1 MSLNIEN
8 APQETALQP
17 ASAPLAFE
25 QQPRE
30 SNRAFAAFR
39 VYRDMGGARSL
50 AATGV
55 KLGKGK
61 RQMEK
66 WSKKFDWGVRVKAY
80 ASYLGEV
87 ERQTIQSV
95 AREKAVEW
103 DKIHEAVR
111 REAWQKGTDLL
122 ALADDFLER
131 WRETARVPGFESVV
145 RGIELGIR
153 LKQIAA
159 GMPTEIKELNK
170 NVSATLDVHWEVALR
185 KIYGQANSGKV
196 IDVEAVGGQG
206 TEDRGQRTEIGG
218 QGSEDGKASV

>member
-1 MSLNIEN
+1 
-8 APQETALQP
+8 
-17 ASAPLAFE
+17 
-25 QQPRE
+25 
-30 SNRAFAAFR
+30 
-39 VYRDMGGARSL
+39 
-50 AATGV
+50 
-55 KLGKGK
+55 
-61 RQMEK
+61 MEK

-87 ERQTIQSV
+87 ERQAIQDV

-103 DKIHEAVR
+103 DKIHETVR

-185 KIYGQANSGKV
+185 KIYGQANNGKV
-196 IDVEAVGGQG
+196 IDLEPIEKQKAESGNLKSTEGG
-206 TEDRGQRTEIGG
+206 
-218 QGSEDGKASV
+218 SV